1 MSVSLSI
8 TESNILTALRSFL
21 LGVLPAG
28 IEVIR
33 GQGNRVPEPP
43 GANYVVMTPILRDR
57 LSTNIDSSQD
67 AVFTGSISG
76 KTMTIT
82 AVGFGTLAVGS
93 PVLGVGVAA
102 GTTVTA
108 LGTGTGG
115 VGTYTVSQSQTITSQ
130 TLAAGTTNSLAAT
143 QVTVQLDVHG
153 PVSADN
159 AQIITTLLRDDYAVQ
174 QFATSGFDVTPLYAS
189 DPRQM
194 PFLNGEQQ
202 YEIMQT
208 IDAVLQANPIVA
220 VSQDS
225 LPASASPSKR
235 STPSITHRA

>member
-220 VSQDS
+220 VSQDFAAGVS
-225 LPASASPSKR
+225 VTLKEVDAFYHP
-235 STPSITHRA
+235 